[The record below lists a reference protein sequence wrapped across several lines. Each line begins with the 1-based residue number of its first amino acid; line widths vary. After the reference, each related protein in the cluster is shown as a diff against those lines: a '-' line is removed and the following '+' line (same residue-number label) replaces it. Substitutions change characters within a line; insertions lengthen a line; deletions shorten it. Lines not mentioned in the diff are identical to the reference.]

1 VNGERDTHR
10 TTGVVFWDVDTQHDF
25 MDPGGKLYVP
35 GAEALVPALGA
46 LTEFAHAH
54 RIPIIASSDDHV
66 LAHAE
71 ISDTP
76 DWATTFPPHCLRG
89 TRGQRKIAA
98 TSLADPLVLQ
108 PEPED
113 PAALAARARAHGGD
127 FLLLKHELDVF
138 SNPNA
143 RVLMNALAPE
153 AIVVYGVATDF
164 CDRYT
169 IEGLLRERP
178 AAALLFVTDA
188 ARAIDPAGGA
198 ALEREW
204 VARGVR
210 AVHADD
216 VVSGRA
222 LEPWL

>member
-1 VNGERDTHR
+1 MNGERGTHR

-89 TRGQRKIAA
+89 TPGQRKIAA

-143 RVLMNALAPE
+143 QVLLNALAPE

-178 AAALLFVTDA
+178 TAALLFVTDA
-188 ARAIDPAGGA
+188 ARAIDPARGA

-210 AVHADD
+210 GVRADD